1 MASGPTVS
9 QILALA
15 AAAAFSARDRVKY
28 RQLAKSGGRSAG
40 EDMEGESGPRSRPCR
55 TWLPSKVSG
64 EKDLIY
70 FHVGSFVP
78 GVTSMSSSPRGPDE
92 PRHGLARP
100 VYIRQGKISTS
111 RDSIISISFVI

>member
-9 QILALA
+9 QILALPA
-15 AAAAFSARDRVKY
+15 AAVSSARDRVNY
-28 RQLAKSGGRSAG
+28 HQLARSGDRSAG

-70 FHVGSFVP
+70 FHVG
-78 GVTSMSSSPRGPDE
+78 
-92 PRHGLARP
+92 H
-100 VYIRQGKISTS
+100 
-111 RDSIISISFVI
+111 